1 MSGPTI
7 PMKPTDLP
15 KFRSLLRGM
24 SAEDLLSV
32 MPDVRQRERD
42 VESELVIREA
52 EHATN
57 HCPHCGCESIVKNGQ
72 KDGRQRFKCRN
83 PDCHKQFNAMTGTPL
98 ARLRMADKHIPNAN
112 CMIDGLSVRDVARRL
127 GVNSKT
133 AFRWRHRFL
142 VVMKAEQPTILSGVV
157 EADETFFLESLKG
170 KRSQMPRPSK
180 KRGTPAKTPGLSKE
194 QIPVIV
200 ARDRSTG
207 ATLTAKLATR
217 SAKNIGAKLIPVL
230 SKDTLLCSD
239 GAKAY
244 AVIGRQV
251 GITVKSIKASKKVN
265 PYHLNNVNSY
275 DSRLKGW
282 MYRFHGVATK
292 NLDNYLGWHRKLEK
306 EGPTLAGKTLVA
318 GSLAHR

>member
-7 PMKPTDLP
+7 PMNPTDLP
-15 KFRSLLRGM
+15 KFRSLLRRM

-42 VESELVIREA
+42 VESDLVIREA
-52 EHATN
+52 EQAIDR
-57 HCPHCGCESIVKNGQ
+57 CPHCGCVKVVKAGQ
-72 KDGRQRFKCRN
+72 KGGRQRFQCK
-83 PDCHKQFNAMTGTPL
+83 DCGKRFNAMTGTPL

-112 CMIDGLSVRDVARRL
+112 CMIDGLSIRDVAYKI
-127 GVNSKT
+127 GVNPKT

-142 VVMKAEQPTILSGVV
+142 VAMEAEQPHMLSGVV
-157 EADETFFLESLKG
+157 EVDETFFLESFKG
-170 KRSQMPRPSK
+170 KRSNMPRPAK
-180 KRGTPAKTPGLSKE
+180 TRGTPAKSPGLSKE

-207 ATLTAKLATR
+207 ATMTAKIASR

-244 AVIGRQV
+244 ASIGKRI

-282 MYRFHGVATK
+282 MFRFRGVATIY
-292 NLDNYLGWHRKLEK
+292 LDNYLGWHRMLDKS
-306 EGPTLAGKTLVA
+306 GPELAGKTLVA